1 MPPKKGAKD
10 PNAKKNKAAI
20 PIQCLI
26 RKVLAKAKCK
36 RVARKTWM
44 RVFDPAFKMYF
55 WYNKNTGK
63 SIWTL
68 PKFVDKFSPED
79 EHATRYIARLVRG
92 FLGRRRARR
101 EVYSQYTRYFD
112 AKVGKHYWVKHSTG
126 HTFWK
131 ASDWLIKQ
139 EVPMPAEDVM
149 LFDQSKRIAELEK
162 LLKEKDAEIRRIRK
176 STYEELEP
184 KVIEDRV
191 KNAKL
196 LQRSKHLDEWSVDE
210 LAAWFTELKMEHIIP
225 FLYQNRVD
233 GNLFVNLED
242 EDWPDM
248 GIVSRFHQRKL
259 QVIMKAFRVRY
270 EKKKAKILEDDE
282 LMSEYAPSELSD
294 FLAQEDLESD
304 DDLPE
309 DDFNGEDDEVKEE
322 VVEAKLSD
330 EQLLEEALD
339 RQNLVIETVY
349 PGDNLNFPM
358 TGDIVRIAFTC
369 TLVATGKIISSSKNA
384 MGFQYVTFVLGI
396 GQMCKGIDRA
406 LYQMSVGGRYR
417 VYLTAQY
424 CYGDDGLA
432 PHIPPHSE
440 VMFEMT
446 LASFRP
452 RPVWSKPLLQ
462 ELGLSEKPYFDAVD
476 EVDELDDD
484 F

>member
-1 MPPKKGAKD
+1 M
-10 PNAKKNKAAI
+10 
-20 PIQCLI
+20 
-26 RKVLAKAKCK
+26 
-36 RVARKTWM
+36 
-44 RVFDPAFKMYF
+44 
-55 WYNKNTGK
+55 
-63 SIWTL
+63 
-68 PKFVDKFSPED
+68 
-79 EHATRYIARLVRG
+79 
-92 FLGRRRARR
+92 
-101 EVYSQYTRYFD
+101 
-112 AKVGKHYWVKHSTG
+112 
-126 HTFWK
+126 
-131 ASDWLIKQ
+131 
-139 EVPMPAEDVM
+139 
-149 LFDQSKRIAELEK
+149 
-162 LLKEKDAEIRRIRK
+162 
-176 STYEELEP
+176 
-184 KVIEDRV
+184 
-191 KNAKL
+191 
-196 LQRSKHLDEWSVDE
+196 
-210 LAAWFTELKMEHIIP
+210 
-225 FLYQNRVD
+225 
-233 GNLFVNLED
+233 
-242 EDWPDM
+242 
-248 GIVSRFHQRKL
+248 
-259 QVIMKAFRVRY
+259 RY